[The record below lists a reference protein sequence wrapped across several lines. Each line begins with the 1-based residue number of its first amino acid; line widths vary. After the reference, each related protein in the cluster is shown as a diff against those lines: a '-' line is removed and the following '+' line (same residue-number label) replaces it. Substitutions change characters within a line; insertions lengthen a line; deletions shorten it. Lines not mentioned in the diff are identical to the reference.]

1 MAHIRNVHLELL
13 QTVSDTFKAVGVAQE
28 GQYIQYIQLLLL
40 NLSLCIS
47 PPPPGM
53 VRQIAD
59 KMYTDFAGPQNWS
72 VYPDV
77 VPTLHALRQK
87 GLVLGVISNF
97 DERLKPILKSLKLAD
112 LFDFVLGSYE
122 AGFCKPDPRLVLG
135 RFGDRVQLVCSF

>member
-1 MAHIRNVHLELL
+1 MAHIRSVHLELL

-28 GQYIQYIQLLLL
+28 GQCIQYIQLLLF
-40 NLSLCIS
+40 NLSLYL
-47 PPPPGM
+47 PGM

-97 DERLKPILKSLKLAD
+97 DERLKPILNSLKLAD